1 MKNIKLTNCQEH
13 AFKKFLS
20 FLEDSSYK
28 AFILK
33 GYAGTGKTT
42 LTKQFI
48 DELVK
53 RELPFSLL
61 ASTGRAAK
69 ILTNATNYLA
79 RTVHSEIYTFSDL
92 NQDLEKIAND
102 RETIKIDSTGQL
114 YLNFE
119 LLEKKSTRD
128 ELVHFYLV
136 DEASMVSDKEDKSAK
151 PCPFLPSM
159 FQNNKD

>member
-13 AFKKFLS
+13 AFQKFLS

-61 ASTGRAAK
+61 ASTGRAPRSGGFVIFVICLK
-69 ILTNATNYLA
+69 LI
-79 RTVHSEIYTFSDL
+79 
-92 NQDLEKIAND
+92 
-102 RETIKIDSTGQL
+102 
-114 YLNFE
+114 
-119 LLEKKSTRD
+119 
-128 ELVHFYLV
+128 
-136 DEASMVSDKEDKSAK
+136 
-151 PCPFLPSM
+151 
-159 FQNNKD
+159 